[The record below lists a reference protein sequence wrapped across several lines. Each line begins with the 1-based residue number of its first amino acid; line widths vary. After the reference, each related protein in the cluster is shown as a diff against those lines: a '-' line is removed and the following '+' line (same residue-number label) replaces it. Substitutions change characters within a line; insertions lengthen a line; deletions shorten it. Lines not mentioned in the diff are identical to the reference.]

1 MFFTLQK
8 EFFQKYIPETARVHF
23 IGHSIGTY
31 TILQLLKD
39 PSIKSRVVKS
49 YMLFPTIEYMSDTTN
64 GKFLTKIVYYIL
76 WLIYFLSWIFTLLPS
91 ILQTSLV
98 YLYLRINC
106 IPKMHL
112 KTIVNFINPEILQKV
127 FFMAYEEMDLVKAR
141 DDDVI
146 KENVKKLKFYYG
158 ASDGWTPVA
167 YYNKLKEDFPELDA
181 ELCVRKFDHS
191 YVLRTSRDVGSMVAK
206 WLKE

>member
-1 MFFTLQK
+1 
-8 EFFQKYIPETARVHF
+8 
-23 IGHSIGTY
+23 
-31 TILQLLKD
+31 
-39 PSIKSRVVKS
+39 
-49 YMLFPTIEYMSDTTN
+49 
-64 GKFLTKIVYYIL
+64 
-76 WLIYFLSWIFTLLPS
+76 
-91 ILQTSLV
+91 
-98 YLYLRINC
+98 
-106 IPKMHL
+106 MHL

-191 YVLRTSRDVGSMVAK
+191 YVLRTSRDVGSMVAE